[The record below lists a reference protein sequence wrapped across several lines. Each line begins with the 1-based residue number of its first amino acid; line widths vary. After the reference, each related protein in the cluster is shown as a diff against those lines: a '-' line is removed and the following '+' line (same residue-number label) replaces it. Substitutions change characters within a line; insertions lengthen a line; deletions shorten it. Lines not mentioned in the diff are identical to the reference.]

1 MAEEVWPDAQ
11 PFYFEGGRTGVL
23 VVHGFTGCTQ
33 SMLPLG
39 EGLAAA
45 GFTVLGPRL
54 PGHGTTVGDMGTRK
68 WREWT
73 GEAEKGLE
81 ELLGRCDRVFVTGL
95 SMGGTIACYLG
106 ERHADRVAGLMPINA
121 PVHRLNPLLPLT
133 PLAKY
138 VLKTIPGVGSD
149 IKDPEAVES
158 CYDKVPVAAAAELHQ
173 LMKATRE
180 GLAGISAP
188 MLVFSSRED
197 HVVPT
202 TNAPYIL
209 EHVGSSDKELVWL
222 ENSYHVAT
230 LDHDKQLIIERCV
243 EFINRLA

>member
-1 MAEEVWPDAQ
+1 MAGDVWPDAEA
-11 PFYFEGGRTGVL
+11 FSFEGGSTGVL

-54 PGHGTTVGDMGTRK
+54 PGHGTSVKDMSARK
-68 WREWT
+68 WQEWT
-73 GEAEKGLE
+73 GEAERSLK
-81 ELLGRCDRVFVTGL
+81 ELSERCDRVFVTGL
-95 SMGGTIACYLG
+95 SMGGTITCFLG
-106 ERHADRVAGLMPINA
+106 ERHADEVAGLMPVNA
-121 PVHRLNPLLPLT
+121 AVSKLNPLMPLT

-149 IKDPEAVES
+149 IKDSSCKES
-158 CYDKVPVAAAAELHQ
+158 CYDKVPVPAAAELHQ
-173 LMKATRE
+173 LMKVTRQ
-180 GLAGISAP
+180 GLSSISAP
-188 MLVFSSRED
+188 ILVFTSRED
-197 HVVPT
+197 HVVPPS
-202 TNAPYIL
+202 NGPFIM
-209 EHVGSSDKELVWL
+209 EHVSSSDKELVWL

-230 LDHDKQLIIERCV
+230 LDHDRQLIIDRCV

>member
-1 MAEEVWPDAQ
+1 MSEEVWPDAQ
-11 PFYFEGGRTGVL
+11 AFSFEGGKTGVL

-54 PGHGTTVGDMGTRK
+54 PGHGTTVGDMGIRK

-73 GEAEKGLE
+73 GEAENGLK

-95 SMGGTIACYLG
+95 SMGGTITCYLG
-106 ERHADRVAGLMPINA
+106 ERYADRVAGLMPINA
-121 PVHRLNPLLPLT
+121 AVQKLNPLMPLT
-133 PLAKY
+133 PIAKY
-138 VLKTIPGVGSD
+138 LLKTIPGVGSD
-149 IKDPEAVES
+149 IKNPDVQES

-173 LMKATRE
+173 LMKVTRE
-180 GLAGISAP
+180 DLAKITAP
-188 MLVFSSRED
+188 ILVFSSRED

-202 TNAPYIL
+202 SNGPFIL
-209 EHVGSSDKELVWL
+209 EHVGSTDKELVWL
-222 ENSYHVAT
+222 EDSYHVAT
-230 LDHDKQLIIERCV
+230 LDNDRQQIIDRCV
-243 EFINRLA
+243 DFINKH